1 MQARDI
7 MSSPVV
13 TVTPDMT
20 VKYAANLLSAHGFT
34 ALPVLDADGRLIGV
48 VTEADLVRDR
58 FPRDARYHPAGDTGP
73 DDPPRPPAGTVGG
86 VMTSPAVGM
95 GAGTDVADLV
105 RVLLEDRIRS
115 MPIVDGAHVVGI
127 VTRRDLVQALARD
140 DEVISADVRHQL
152 AIYGG
157 PVRWTVEVHGGE
169 VEVVDAFDDE
179 TDRHVATVLAQAV
192 PGVTAVRV
200 TGTST
205 AG

>member
-13 TVTPDMT
+13 SVTPDMT

-48 VTEADLVRDR
+48 VTEADLLRDR
-58 FPRDARYHPAGDTGP
+58 FPRDARYRQGEDTVA
-73 DDPPRPPAGTVGG
+73 DDPPAGTVGG
-86 VMTSPAVGM
+86 VMTTPAVGM
-95 GAGTDVADLV
+95 GAGTDVVDLV

-157 PVRWTVEVHGGE
+157 PARWTVEVHGGA

-179 TDRHVATVLAQAV
+179 TDRHAALVLAQAV